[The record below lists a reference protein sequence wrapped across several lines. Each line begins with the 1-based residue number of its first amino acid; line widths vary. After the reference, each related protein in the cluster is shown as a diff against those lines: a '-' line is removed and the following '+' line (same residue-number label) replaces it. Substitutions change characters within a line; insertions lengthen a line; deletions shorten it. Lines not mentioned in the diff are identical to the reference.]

1 MLSLLKQPSIIP
13 ATPLSSIPC
22 RANLQAE
29 QLAVLMDEAAVV
41 SGSARIV
48 TDQAELQAAADENDE
63 EEQPMAA
70 EVR

>member
-1 MLSLLKQPSIIP
+1 MSY
-13 ATPLSSIPC
+13 IPC
-22 RANLQAE
+22 CATSQAD

-41 SGSARIV
+41 NGSARIV